1 MVGATA
7 NNQWFGNFLANAA
20 ETGFDGRF
28 YPVNPGTDEIYG
40 VKAYRSIAN
49 LPDGTIDFAVLV
61 VKSSLVPGALEEVG
75 EKGVSNVLIVSSGFS
90 ETGAEGKRRQ
100 EEIRSYCAR
109 TGRSSPWGPTAWDS

>member
-1 MVGATA
+1 MEDTTVITLANLKSFFSPRHIAVVGATA

-49 LPDGTIDFAVLV
+49 LPDGIIDFAVLV

-75 EKGVSNVLIVSSGFS
+75 GKGRIQCPHRLVGIFRDGP
-90 ETGAEGKRRQ
+90 RRK
-100 EEIRSYCAR
+100 ADA
-109 TGRSSPWGPTAWDS
+109 G